1 MTTFFL
7 ARGQSE
13 RDYAYA
19 PLDIVASRSE
29 AIWQAGVNFL
39 IVRRH
44 SSGLASN
51 LVSNP
56 APNLAPDR
64 PAIVYVGA
72 APDLFR
78 FLDNTRC
85 WETAQWKYGAD
96 TLLVHSN
103 LSDASREAERQDLVA
118 AYTPPMNDDGWLSMI
133 ARAFE

>member
-1 MTTFFL
+1 MTAFFL

-19 PLDIVASRSE
+19 PLDIVANRSE

-39 IVRRH
+39 IARRH
-44 SSGLASN
+44 SSTLASGPASN
-51 LVSNP
+51 LV
-56 APNLAPDR
+56 PDQ

-118 AYTPPMNDDGWLSMI
+118 AYTPPMNDDGWLTMI